1 MRFEEKGVK
10 TVNRDYPWL
19 RRLFRIPD
27 NRLTEAVICR
37 LTVLTVLI
45 LSAALVIGRH
55 FDASW
60 AGGEGFRPR
69 SEIVITQRDDST
81 FADCIGVDSTRENIQ
96 TCGGAMKKVSIGS
109 STIWMDDN
117 TSLVVI
123 NDREGKE
130 ELALYGGR
138 IVVEGPVIIDVRDQ
152 QFSALERISLVN
164 YSWLYRVDVLWMEQ
178 GVAKSFDTL
187 PPYDQAKDITF
198 NTQSES
204 VKDFYDWAR

>member
-1 MRFEEKGVK
+1 ME
-10 TVNRDYPWL
+10 N
-19 RRLFRIPD
+19 
-27 NRLTEAVICR
+27 
-37 LTVLTVLI
+37 I
-45 LSAALVIGRH
+45 LVVLVIVFSAVLVTGRH

-60 AGGEGFRPR
+60 AGGEGYRPR
-69 SEIVITQRDDST
+69 SAIVVTQRDESADV
-81 FADCIGVDSTRENIQ
+81 DCIGVDPTRENIQ
-96 TCGGAMKKVSIGS
+96 TCGGVMKKIVFGL

-130 ELALYGGR
+130 EFALYGGR
-138 IVVEGPVIIDVRDQ
+138 IVVDGPVIIDVRDR
-152 QFSALERISLVN
+152 QFSASERMSVVN

-178 GVAKSFDTL
+178 GIAKSFDTI
-187 PPYDQAKDITF
+187 PPYDEEKEIEF